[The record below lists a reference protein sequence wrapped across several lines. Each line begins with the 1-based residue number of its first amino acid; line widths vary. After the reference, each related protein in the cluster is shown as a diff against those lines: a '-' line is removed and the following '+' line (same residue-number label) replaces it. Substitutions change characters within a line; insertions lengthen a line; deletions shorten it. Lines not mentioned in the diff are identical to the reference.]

1 MGLVRQ
7 MEDLQIVFTSRDELT
22 ENTLTAE
29 DISEVRI
36 NEQDLVGGRAKIRI
50 RNKAGSNK
58 SKFYEGYKVDVKIQW
73 VGGSLTS
80 FWLGRITKKL
90 PANDLYQRQCI
101 TLDAVDEGTWTL
113 SGINT
118 TTYHTHASVDV
129 GVIVK
134 ALLDTYTTFDT
145 ANINQTT
152 GTTISI
158 SIQTGRNIMDIIREL
173 ISGTNNSFY
182 IDETGHAYLIER
194 GASSS
199 YTLGE
204 LSGRTFD
211 VDRDIYSIKND
222 ILVKGSYIA
231 DATSTS
237 QEGPPDGYWNIDNS
251 TYRRKIKFTPTGTMI
266 QAAIMAYNSAASDHN
281 LMIRIQPDNGAGTG
295 PVDIA
300 NYSADIATVFVPNSV
315 INTEE
320 AEAVGGDI
328 NANLIDGVVD
338 YWIIVESD
346 SATGNL
352 LTVGYKTVSA
362 VNTLIYEV
370 YTREE
375 LINTPG
381 TGTDAESIAKHGTRA
396 YTHIDRTL
404 SSQDEVD
411 EKAAA
416 LLIEY
421 KDLANTVKGELL
433 TDIFT
438 GAHARVGQGVTVNLP
453 DEEVD
458 GNVLG
463 IIGIVWS
470 IRTEN
475 GTYLDIPNLILSD
488 TPPPLDDADWAAQIG
503 RQMDSISNSVSV
515 IQATSRS
522 IPMHAIGGTRHS
534 PSTLAALNALISD
547 NDLVGDDDARLS
559 DARTPLAHDHEG
571 VDIKSTGETGTAKF
585 LRVDGDDTCSWQPI
599 PAADPPEGTAVKS
612 TGETGTSKFLRIDGD
627 DTCSWQE
634 PSSLD
639 TTAIHKATD
648 GEIAAMD
655 DKTPPVD
662 ADMLVI
668 EDSEASDAKKKLTL
682 ANLKAYIGGGASG
695 EEVVI
700 TCYNDTGD
708 QIIKG
713 SICYVSDDNGGTP
726 MIALA
731 KADAVATTRGM
742 LVMPKDDIDDEGT
755 GECVVIGPVDEF
767 SELTTGMPVYI
778 SEASAGVITQTI
790 PSTAGHYVRIAGY
803 ALSATVVYFLPDGT
817 YIKRR

>member
-7 MEDLQIVFTSRDELT
+7 MEDLQIVFTSRDGLT

-36 NEQDLVGGRAKIRI
+36 NEQDLVGGRTRIKIK
-50 RNKAGSNK
+50 NKAGTNK
-58 SKFYEGYKVDVKIQW
+58 SKFYEGYKVDVKIQF
-73 VGGSLTS
+73 VGGSLAT

-90 PANDLYQRQCI
+90 PANEMYQRQYI
-101 TLDAVDEGTWTL
+101 TLDVIDEGTWTL

-134 ALLDTYTTFDT
+134 ALLDTYTAFDT

-158 SIQTGRNIMDIIREL
+158 SIPIGRNILDIIREL

-182 IDETGHAYLIER
+182 IDETGDAYLIQR
-194 GASSS
+194 GGSSD
-199 YTLGE
+199 YTLVE

-222 ILVKGSYIA
+222 ILVKGAYIA

-266 QAAIMAYNSAASDHN
+266 QAAITAYNSAASDHN
-281 LMIRIQPDNGAGTG
+281 LMIRIQPDNGYGTG

-315 INTEE
+315 INTVE

-328 NANLIDGVVD
+328 SANLIDGVTD

-346 SATGNL
+346 SATGDM

-381 TGTDAESIAKHGTRA
+381 TGTNAASIAEYGRRA
-396 YTHIDRTL
+396 HTHIDRTL
-404 SSQDEVD
+404 STQNEVN

-421 KDLANTVKGELL
+421 EDLANTVKGELL
-433 TDIFT
+433 TDIFA

-453 DEEVD
+453 DEEID
-458 GNVLG
+458 GDILG

-475 GTYLDIPNLILSD
+475 GTYLDIPSLILSD

-503 RQMDSISNSVSV
+503 RQMDSIGNSVSV
-515 IQATSRS
+515 IQATSRA
-522 IPMHAIGGTRHS
+522 IPLHAIGGTRHS
-534 PSTLAALNALISD
+534 PSTLGHLNALISD
-547 NDLVGDDDARLS
+547 HDLVPDDDARLS
-559 DARTPLAHDHEG
+559 DARTPTAHALDSHTSVTLAELNALISGAQLDDHEDSRPPTAHSHG
-571 VDIKSTGETGTAKF
+571 GTG
-585 LRVDGDDTCSWQPI
+585 
-599 PAADPPEGTAVKS
+599 
-612 TGETGTSKFLRIDGD
+612 
-627 DTCSWQE
+627 
-634 PSSLD
+634 
-639 TTAIHKATD
+639 
-648 GEIAAMD
+648 
-655 DKTPPVD
+655 
-662 ADMLVI
+662 
-668 EDSEASDAKKKLTL
+668 LTL
-682 ANLKAYIGGGASG
+682 TCKNNSGGA
-695 EEVVI
+695 I
-700 TCYNDTGD
+700 N
-708 QIIKG
+708 KG
-713 SICYVSDDNGGTP
+713 SIAYISGDDAGEPTIVLADNS
-726 MIALA
+726 ALA
-731 KADAVATTRGM
+731 TTKGM
-742 LVMPKDDIDDEGT
+742 LVTPLANIANGGSGSCMVQGSITELSNLT
-755 GECVVIGPVDEF
+755 AAAVYY
-767 SELTTGMPVYI
+767 LTTSG
-778 SEASAGVITQTI
+778 GITTTL
-790 PSTAGHYVRIAGY
+790 PTTAGYYVRILGH
-803 ALSATVVYFLPDGT
+803 ALSSTVFYFNPGST
-817 YIKRR
+817 YIEVA